1 MEEVVYLE
9 DDDDIATVR
18 QRLERTPARRVLLFV
33 PKGCKALVKA
43 VDLRLLQRYA
53 DALAMEVALV
63 TRNRATRVLAK
74 EAGFAV
80 FSRMPRGY
88 LAPSAGRRP
97 RPEGSP
103 EGSPRRALARR
114 PRPEWPSAR
123 GLVPTRQ
130 WLMNALA
137 FVLLSGLLLSI
148 IAATLLIVPEA
159 VVTLVPTTEPISHTM
174 ELQAN
179 PDIEAI
185 NYERGEIPA
194 RVVEMQIEA
203 RAQSRTVAKKDV
215 PDARATGTVIFINKR
230 NEPTVIPQGTIVRT
244 SAGSTVRFR
253 TIEEAIL
260 PATTGAKIE
269 VGIVAVDPGLSG
281 NVYAWQIN
289 TIEGVASLWAEV
301 INDTPTRG
309 GTVKWV
315 PVVTN
320 EDKNRLRAS
329 LLQRLQQEGYNRL
342 KEQLEEG
349 EFVPP
354 ESVVIEPAG
363 ETFDKEVDAQAD
375 VLGLEM
381 RVTASGT
388 AIKLEDAHT
397 LAQYLLGFEVKEGF
411 QLLSQ
416 GLESQLE
423 KVTRVEGRR
432 VYFEMSASGLMAE
445 RIDEGE
451 IREEIRGKPIAAAEE
466 YLRQRFQLDEE
477 PSIMVT
483 PGWLK
488 RIPFRIRVIV
498 STNDTSS
505 RL

>member
-9 DDDDIATVR
+9 DDDDIATIR
-18 QRLERTPARRVLLFV
+18 QRLEQTQARKVLLVV
-33 PKGCKALVKA
+33 PKGCKALTRA

-63 TRNRATRVLAK
+63 TRNRATRELAR
-74 EAGFAV
+74 EVGFAV
-80 FSRMPRGY
+80 FWRMPRGY
-88 LAPSAGRRP
+88 PSPSAGRRP
-97 RPEGSP
+97 RPEAS
-103 EGSPRRALARR
+103 ARR
-114 PRPEWPSAR
+114 FI
-123 GLVPTRQ
+123 PTGQ
-130 WLMNALA
+130 WLVNALA

-148 IAATLLIVPEA
+148 IAAALLIVPEA
-159 VVTLVPTTEPISHTM
+159 VVTLVPTTEPISHTV

-185 NYERGEIPA
+185 NYQGGEVPA

-203 RAQSRTVAKKDV
+203 KAQMPTVAKKDV
-215 PDARATGTVIFINKR
+215 PDARATGTVIFVNKR

-244 SAGSTVRFR
+244 SAGSNVRFR
-253 TIEEAIL
+253 TIEEGVL
-260 PATTGAKIE
+260 PATIGAKVE

-281 NVYAWQIN
+281 NVDAWQIN
-289 TIEGVASLWAEV
+289 TIEGVTSLWAEI

-309 GTVKWV
+309 GTIKWV
-315 PVVTN
+315 SVVTN

-342 KEQLEEG
+342 REQLEEG

-363 ETFDKEVDAQAD
+363 ENFDKGVDEQAD

-416 GLESQLE
+416 GLEFQLD

-445 RIDEGE
+445 GIDEGE
-451 IREEIRGKPIAAAEE
+451 IREGIRGKPIAAAEE
-466 YLRQRFQLDEE
+466 YLRQRLQLDEE
-477 PSIMVT
+477 PSIVVT
-483 PGWLK
+483 PDWLG
-488 RIPFRIRVIV
+488 RIPLRIRIIV
-498 STNDTSS
+498 STKVS
-505 RL
+505 

>member
-1 MEEVVYLE
+1 MEEVIYLE
-9 DDDDIATVR
+9 DDDDIGTVR
-18 QRLERTPARRVLLFV
+18 QRLEQTQARRVLLVV
-33 PKGCKALVKA
+33 PKGCKALAKA
-43 VDLRLLQRYA
+43 IDLRLLQRYA
-53 DALAMEVALV
+53 DALAMEVALI
-63 TRNRATRVLAK
+63 TRNRVTRELAR
-74 EAGFAV
+74 EVGFAV
-80 FSRMPRGY
+80 FSRIPRGY
-88 LAPSAGRRP
+88 VSPSVGQR
-97 RPEGSP
+97 
-103 EGSPRRALARR
+103 
-114 PRPEWPSAR
+114 
-123 GLVPTRQ
+123 LVPTRQ

-148 IAATLLIVPEA
+148 IAVTLLIVPEA
-159 VVTLVPTTEPISHTM
+159 VVTLVPTTEPISHTV

-185 NYERGEIPA
+185 NYQGGEIPA

-203 RAQSRTVAKKDV
+203 RAQIRTVAKKDV

-244 SAGSTVRFR
+244 SAGSNVRFR
-253 TIEEAIL
+253 TIEEAVL
-260 PATTGAKIE
+260 PATIGGKAE

-281 NVYAWQIN
+281 NVDAWQIN

-315 PVVTN
+315 SVVTN

-342 KEQLEEG
+342 REQLEEG

-354 ESVVIEPAG
+354 ESVVIEPLG
-363 ETFDKEVDAQAD
+363 ETFDKGVYEQAD

-411 QLLSQ
+411 QLLPQ
-416 GLESQLE
+416 DLEFQLE

-432 VYFEMSASGLMAE
+432 VYFEMGASGLMAE

-451 IREEIRGKPIAAAEE
+451 IKEEIRGKPIAAAEE

-477 PSIMVT
+477 PSIVVT
-483 PGWLK
+483 PDWLK

-498 STNDTSS
+498 SPKVSEHVKGG
-505 RL
+505 